1 MLRRGTKIALIIGI
15 IVLILIGIAIPVYF
29 NFFNKTVYHV
39 TGVEKT
45 EFTVADFAEKSQIQF
60 NKNGTFH
67 VIIEHKEKGLSLTGI
82 GTYTLENKTYHLN
95 FTQAYARNNESN
107 IVDYTDQCSDITCTL
122 TGNRIKFT
130 DHKYQIFY
138 FG

>member
-1 MLRRGTKIALIIGI
+1 MRRGAKIALIITI

-29 NFFNKTVYHV
+29 NFFNKTIYHV

-60 NKNGTFH
+60 NPNGTFH
-67 VIIEHKEKGLSLTGI
+67 VIIEHKERGLSLIGI

-95 FTQAYARNNESN
+95 FQQVYARNNEGN
-107 IVDYTDQCSDITCTL
+107 IVNYTDQCSAITCTL